1 MGARVIL
8 GALFIGSFIMSYKL
22 NWKYFLNIGGTL
34 SGATLKRL
42 RAAVHD

>member
-1 MGARVIL
+1 MIL

-42 RAAVHD
+42 RAAVQD